1 MLNITLWVLQGLL
14 ALAFLAHGWLYL
26 RPPAEMVEQMNAAI
40 NPSFR
45 IFIGAAEV
53 LAAIGLIVPG
63 ITRVMPWLVPAAA
76 AGLMIVMISA
86 TTFHVSRSEFGPAG
100 ATAVLFALSAF
111 VAYVRWRIAP
121 IASTTR
127 APESSNS

>member
-14 ALAFLAHGWLYL
+14 ALAFLAHGLLYL

-63 ITRVMPWLVPAAA
+63 VTRVMPWLVPAAA
-76 AGLMIVMISA
+76 AGLMIVMIGA
-86 TTFHVSRSEFGPAG
+86 TIFHVSRSEFSAA
-100 ATAVLFALSAF
+100 ATTAAILALASW
-111 VAYVRWRIAP
+111 VAYARWRVRPVVPRTA
-121 IASTTR
+121 
-127 APESSNS
+127 

>member
-76 AGLMIVMISA
+76 AGLMVVMISA
-86 TTFHVSRSEFGPAG
+86 TIFHASRSEFGPA
-100 ATAVLFALSAF
+100 ATTAVLLALVSF
-111 VAYVRWRIAP
+111 VAYARWRVRP
-121 IASTTR
+121 IVPRTA
-127 APESSNS
+127 

>member
-45 IFIGAAEV
+45 MFIGVAEV

-76 AGLMIVMISA
+76 AGLMIVMVSA
-86 TTFHVSRSEFGPAG
+86 TIFHALALGIRPA
-100 ATAVLFALSAF
+100 ATTAVLLALVSF
-111 VAYVRWRIAP
+111 VAYARWKVRP
-121 IASTTR
+121 IVPRTA
-127 APESSNS
+127 